1 MDFSYEVSR
10 SLAACQGALLLVDC
24 SQGVQAQTVA
34 NYHAAKDAGLTIVR
48 CTCLGSS
55 FGVLYMMRAL
65 TTPVLVCCTRCQ
77 YSPKLTYRPLTRS
90 PSSLRWSKFSVR
102 VLDVDPVPR
111 PWLGLVVQG

>member
-65 TTPVLVCCTRCQ
+65 TPALVCCTRCQ
-77 YSPKLTYRPLTRS
+77 YSPKLTYRQLTRS

-102 VLDVDPVPR
+102 VLDGDPMSR
-111 PWLGLVVQG
+111 PGLGLVAQG